1 MLYCSG
7 LRCSGTINEH
17 RWILCWTQTWLSVTD
32 LTPLSCDAVSTCAAN
47 EKIWISHEAFAASC
61 VDMQNFPT
69 PLTRDCSMF
78 ITPLAKDVIAIM
90 WCWPSDVIIQ
100 HVSFQ
105 RDFFLHCSCAGIK
118 NQLPVFHHEVEIKD
132 MTVKSDTKQRKVS
145 YSKLHICFDGIYGQN
160 TQGLPVTDS
169 HIRSLSS
176 FYSAFKVTYE
186 VNEDTWRFH
195 VSP

>member
-7 LRCSGTINEH
+7 LRCSDTINEH

-69 PLTRDCSMF
+69 PDTRLQHVHHTFSKRRDCN
-78 ITPLAKDVIAIM
+78 
-90 WCWPSDVIIQ
+90 
-100 HVSFQ
+100 HVMLTFRCYYSTCQ
-105 RDFFLHCSCAGIK
+105 LSEGFFLHCSCAGIK

-145 YSKLHICFDGIYGQN
+145 HSKLRICFDGIYGQN
-160 TQGLPVTDS
+160 TQGLSVTDS

-176 FYSAFKVTYE
+176 FYSVFKVTYE

-195 VSP
+195 MSP

>member
-1 MLYCSG
+1 
-7 LRCSGTINEH
+7 
-17 RWILCWTQTWLSVTD
+17 
-32 LTPLSCDAVSTCAAN
+32 
-47 EKIWISHEAFAASC
+47 
-61 VDMQNFPT
+61 MQNFPT
-69 PLTRDCSMF
+69 PLTRDCSAF
-78 ITPLAKDVIAIM
+78 ITPLAK
-90 WCWPSDVIIQ
+90 
-100 HVSFQ
+100 
-105 RDFFLHCSCAGIK
+105 RDCDHMMLTFRCYYSTCQLSEGFFLHCSCVGIK

-160 TQGLPVTDS
+160 TQGLSVADS

-195 VSP
+195 MSP